1 MHTKLKKSAN
11 LVSNVQYQ
19 TLHDPYTPFFFKAL
33 QKFLK
38 KATKATLMQPEQAN
52 YSDNQLTFLN

>member
-19 TLHDPYTPFFFKAL
+19 TLHDPYTLFFKAL

-38 KATKATLMQPEQAN
+38 KATKATLMQPEQAS